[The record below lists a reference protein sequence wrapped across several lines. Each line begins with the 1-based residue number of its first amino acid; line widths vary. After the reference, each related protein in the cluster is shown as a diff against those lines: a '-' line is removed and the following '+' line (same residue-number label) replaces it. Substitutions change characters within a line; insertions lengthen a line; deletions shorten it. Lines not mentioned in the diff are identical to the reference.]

1 MEGNKLNGNKFFLEY
16 SFLKL
21 VYKNQC
27 LVSLFLF
34 LKKKFHKKKKV
45 LSKFQKIF
53 FLKKGLVSFIK
64 LSIVLKL
71 LAF

>member
-34 LKKKFHKKKKV
+34 LKKKFHKKKKGSIKI
-45 LSKFQKIF
+45 SKNI

-71 LAF
+71 LGF